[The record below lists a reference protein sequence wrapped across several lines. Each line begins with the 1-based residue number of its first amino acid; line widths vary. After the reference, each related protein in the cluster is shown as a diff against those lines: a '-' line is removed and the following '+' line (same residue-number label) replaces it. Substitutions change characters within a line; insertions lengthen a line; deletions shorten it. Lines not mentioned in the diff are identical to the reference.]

1 MKSTPRLLAVMRKEL
16 LQLKRDRLTFAM
28 IVGIPIMQM
37 LLFGYAINTDVRNLA
52 SAVANQAN
60 SHLSREFIAD
70 LGQTQVLDLQYVVDT
85 PQEIEALLEA
95 GRISIGIYIPPDFD
109 RRVIDDRRAAVH
121 LMVDAVDPTVLGV
134 ANQLRNMPLGFDS
147 TVSRPMRAGVF
158 EVRPYFNPER
168 RSVVFVIPGLMGII
182 LTLTMMLFTAVAVV
196 REREHG
202 NLELLINTP
211 VSTTELMIGKVVP
224 YIVIGIVQLT
234 LIILVGRFLFNRA
247 TAATSPGDVPSATA
261 ARALPTRM
269 PRAAGRPRAP
279 SRPAPCRPTRTT
291 CPARRPVSR
300 SLITLLRLYPLE
312 EVEQVV
318 GAPVPIQ
325 IEGHADLEPV
335 VDRVGGQ
342 RRYLRF
348 GQLFEPHDPAA
359 DAERACRGLACGIHE
374 PDLDLLA
381 DLQRLGAGEENSVAA
396 EIARPSPT
404 IVA

>member
-234 LIILVGRFLFNRA
+234 LIILVGRFLFNVPLHGSIFGLYLSAAVFIAANLALGLFVSTVVKTQFQAIQITFFILLPSILISGFVFPFDGMPKVVQYLGEVLPTTHFIRLTRGIMLRGA
-247 TAATSPGDVPSATA
+247 PLADMSQDRLALGIFALVAMTAATIRFSK
-261 ARALPTRM
+261 
-269 PRAAGRPRAP
+269 
-279 SRPAPCRPTRTT
+279 
-291 CPARRPVSR
+291 
-300 SLITLLRLYPLE
+300 RL
-312 EVEQVV
+312 
-318 GAPVPIQ
+318 
-325 IEGHADLEPV
+325 D
-335 VDRVGGQ
+335 
-342 RRYLRF
+342 
-348 GQLFEPHDPAA
+348 
-359 DAERACRGLACGIHE
+359 
-374 PDLDLLA
+374 
-381 DLQRLGAGEENSVAA
+381 
-396 EIARPSPT
+396 
-404 IVA
+404 